1 MAKNVVFLTAERIGD
16 SASESLHLY
25 RRIVSFKKSAD
36 VTIITQ
42 SNETFPELASCKRV
56 VHLNA
61 DDVKREDAAR
71 ISKQADMFVVV
82 GMAPSSN
89 PSAALLGVTRPEC
102 CIAIINKGN
111 MDLPNNMHREHVLR
125 MRDMSIGTGLMFLS
139 MYRWMMDLVEE

>member
-1 MAKNVVFLTAERIGD
+1 MAKSVVFLTAARIGD

-25 RRIVSFKKSAD
+25 KRIMSFKKSAD
-36 VTIITQ
+36 VSIITQ
-42 SNETFPELASCKRV
+42 SNETFPEQAGCKSV
-56 VHLNA
+56 VHLN
-61 DDVKREDAAR
+61 DDNTNREYAAR
-71 ISKQADMFVVV
+71 ITKQADMFVVV

-89 PSAALLGVTRPEC
+89 PSAELLGVTHSEC

-111 MDLPNNMHREHVLR
+111 MDLPNDMHREHVLR